1 MVHTVGSSPADPT
14 CRRAWV
20 SLHVSGR
27 AACVAAG
34 FVHVGALGKGVTS
47 CVGEA
52 RTEMLVLHLP
62 APALPWGCACRS
74 SSHVA
79 IPGRWIAL
87 CEYSAFQSHRPS
99 GMLRDCNSLWNKA
112 WPAHLY
118 MKHLHI
124 QVILSMLFA
133 SSKLQAQ
140 SSEPRAFLKKL
151 VWRPAGTICALSSP
165 QQLPVGQEDRC
176 RAGCTAFAGKL
187 PCLWLGPQRSLC
199 GSQGGAAVGGHSS
212 LLAWRGAQVRSKGT
226 ASLKGFTT
234 ANESYL
240 FGDIGP
246 SC

>member
-1 MVHTVGSSPADPT
+1 MVHTVGSSLADPT

-34 FVHVGALGKGVTS
+34 FVHVDALGKGVTS
-47 CVGEA
+47 RVGEA

-87 CEYSAFQSHRPS
+87 REYSAFQSHRPS

-151 VWRPAGTICALSSP
+151 VWRPAGTISALSSP
-165 QQLPVGQEDRC
+165 P
-176 RAGCTAFAGKL
+176 
-187 PCLWLGPQRSLC
+187 
-199 GSQGGAAVGGHSS
+199 AAP
-212 LLAWRGAQVRSKGT
+212 RGAGGPLQSRLQRVCRETALSVAGT
-226 ASLKGFTT
+226 AEILMWLARRGCCWGAQLAFSMEGSAGEK
-234 ANESYL
+234 
-240 FGDIGP
+240 
-246 SC
+246 